1 MNLWKFLVLSLL
13 FTASCEKGPSL
24 DSPEINAIK
33 ILKNSIENHGRTK
46 EFVDVRKLVSPS
58 KIKSSKIPLLYV
70 ELASGQNA
78 LLARYPGEG
87 NGTTWLGADGSTVTF
102 KNGVLKATRGLGYD
116 LMGSTNNMPK
126 WDNIKN
132 GEKYKLTF
140 AYLRGNNSIKIY
152 EYICSMEKSTKEK
165 QINIFNDLLD
175 TVEFKE
181 KCKHGIKEITNKYY
195 LNKNGSVVKSKVFH
209 SDKIGYI
216 LTELSND

>member
-13 FTASCEKGPSL
+13 FTASCEKGPTL
-24 DSPEINAIK
+24 DSPEIEAIK
-33 ILKNSIENHGRTK
+33 ILKNSIENHDREK
-46 EFVDVRKLVSPS
+46 KIVDVRKLVSSS

-78 LLARYPGEG
+78 LLARYPNEG

-102 KNGVLKATRGLGYD
+102 KNGILKATRGMGYD
-116 LMGSTNNMPK
+116 LMGSTNNMPR
-126 WDNIKN
+126 WDDIKN
-132 GEKYKLTF
+132 GQRYKLTL
-140 AYLRGNNSIKIY
+140 AYLKGNNSIEKY
-152 EYICSMEKSTKEK
+152 EYSCSIKKSATEK
-165 QINIFNDLLD
+165 QINIFNDLLT

-181 KCKHGIKEITNKYY
+181 KCKHGIKEINNKYY

-216 LTELSND
+216 LTELPND